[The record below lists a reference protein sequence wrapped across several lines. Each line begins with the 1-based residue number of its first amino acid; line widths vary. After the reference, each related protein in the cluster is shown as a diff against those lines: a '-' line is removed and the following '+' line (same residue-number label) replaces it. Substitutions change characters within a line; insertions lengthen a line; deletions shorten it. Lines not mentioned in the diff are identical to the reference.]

1 MINSNVTNIEQEEP
15 QKIKVVWLFVVI
27 FIFIIVGYISN
38 SFLKNTEKEVV
49 ESLSKNTI
57 PVLNDISKASNILGD
72 NNKIG
77 SDNNLNNLN
86 NLEKVVVKRVI
97 DGDTIVLD
105 DDRRVRYIGI
115 NTPETVHPNKDV
127 ECYGKESFDKNKEL
141 LEGKTVYLEND
152 VRDVDRYDRI
162 LRYVW
167 VDDVMVNKQLVK
179 EGYAFSDSYPPD
191 IKYQDEFRDA
201 EDFARDNEIGLWGE
215 CY

>member
-141 LEGKTVYLEND
+141 LEGKTV
-152 VRDVDRYDRI
+152 
-162 LRYVW
+162 
-167 VDDVMVNKQLVK
+167 
-179 EGYAFSDSYPPD
+179 
-191 IKYQDEFRDA
+191 
-201 EDFARDNEIGLWGE
+201 
-215 CY
+215 